1 MRVAQFKEFGGLG
14 ALRVENVPEPSAG
27 PGEAIVRVE
36 AVGLNFFDTLIL
48 RNEYQIIPPLPFS
61 PGAEIAGIVESVGSG
76 VVEFRPGQRVVA
88 FIGGNGCREKIVTK
102 ARNLIPIPIGVSDE
116 VAAGIPVAYGTAFH
130 ALRDRAQL
138 KPQESIAV
146 LGAAGGAGLA
156 AVELAKLMGARVIAV
171 ASSADKLALAAAKG
185 ADEGINYTDTEL
197 KAALKSRTGG
207 KGVDVVY
214 DCVGGSHAEPALR
227 ATAWEGRYLILGF
240 ASGTIPRIP
249 LNLVL
254 LKGCSII
261 GVFWTSFVERNPE
274 KHRAN
279 TIQLLKWCEEGRI
292 SPHIHGSFPLA
303 ETGSALS
310 LIETRKVTG
319 KVIVKPQI

>member
-1 MRVAQFKEFGGLG
+1 
-14 ALRVENVPEPSAG
+14 
-27 PGEAIVRVE
+27 
-36 AVGLNFFDTLIL
+36 
-48 RNEYQIIPPLPFS
+48 
-61 PGAEIAGIVESVGSG
+61 VGSG
-76 VVEFRPGQRVVA
+76 VVELRPGQRVVA
-88 FIGGNGCREKIVTK
+88 FIGGNGCREKVATK
-102 ARNLIPIPIGVSDE
+102 ARNLIPIPDGVSDE
-116 VAAGIPVAYGTAFH
+116 VAAGLPVTYGTAFH
-130 ALRDRAQL
+130 ALQDRAQL

-156 AVELAKLMGARVIAV
+156 AVELAKLMGAWVIAV
-171 ASSADKLALAAAKG
+171 ASSADKLALAAANG

-197 KAALKSRTGG
+197 KVALKSHTGG

-214 DCVGGSHAEPALR
+214 DCVGGSHAEAALR
-227 ATAWEGRYLILGF
+227 ATAWEGRYLVLGF

-279 TIQLLKWCEEGRI
+279 TTELLKWCEEGRI
-292 SPHIHGSFPLA
+292 APHIHGTFPLA
-303 ETGSALS
+303 ETGDALS

-319 KVIVKPQI
+319 KVIVKPQT

>member
-1 MRVAQFKEFGGLG
+1 MRVAQFREFGGLG
-14 ALRVENVPEPSAG
+14 ALRVEDVPEPSAG
-27 PGEAIVRVE
+27 PGEAVVRVE
-36 AVGLNFFDTLIL
+36 AVGLNFFDTLML
-48 RNEYQIIPPLPFS
+48 RNEYQITPPLPFS
-61 PGAEIAGIVESVGSG
+61 PGAEIAGVIESLGSG

-88 FIGGNGCREKIVTK
+88 FIGGNGAREKIATK
-102 ARNLIPIPIGVSDE
+102 ARNLIPIPEGVSTE
-116 VAAGIPVAYGTAFH
+116 IVAGLPVTYGTAFH

-138 KPQESIAV
+138 KPHETIAV

-156 AVELAKLMGARVIAV
+156 AVELAKLMDARVIAV
-171 ASSADKLALAAAKG
+171 ASSSDKLALATANG
-185 ADEGINYTDTEL
+185 ADEGINYTDTDL

-227 ATAWEGRYLILGF
+227 ATAWEGRYLVLGF

-279 TIQLLKWCEEGRI
+279 TSELLKWCAEGRI
-292 SPHIHGSFPLA
+292 TPHIHGTFPLA
-303 ETGSALS
+303 EIGNALS
-310 LIETRKVTG
+310 LIEMRKVTG
-319 KVIVKPQI
+319 KVIVKPQT